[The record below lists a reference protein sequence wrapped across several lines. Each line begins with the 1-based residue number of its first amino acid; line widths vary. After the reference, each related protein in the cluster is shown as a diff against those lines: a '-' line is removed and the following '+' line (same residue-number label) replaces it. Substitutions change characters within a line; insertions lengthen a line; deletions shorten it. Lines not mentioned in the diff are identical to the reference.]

1 MSWNPL
7 CRLTEVC
14 PATASRALGLE
25 PCSTTAQTVPV
36 TLHVLPRFPNH
47 SYRYICI
54 NTILSER
61 ETKVPAQ
68 IYLYRLRAIEWN
80 TRESL
85 PPSGA
90 VLLVLKPLCFH
101 SESWDKR
108 GAGLGAAGTLL
119 FLGPR
124 LPPEFQA
131 SLDSLGLENLVNWP
145 NPQQILFPS
154 QAELG

>member
-1 MSWNPL
+1 MFNQFLLLYMYYLVSQI
-7 CRLTEVC
+7 TH
-14 PATASRALGLE
+14 TGS
-25 PCSTTAQTVPV
+25 
-36 TLHVLPRFPNH
+36 
-47 SYRYICI
+47 ICI

-68 IYLYRLRAIEWN
+68 IYLYRLRAVEWN
-80 TRESL
+80 TGESL

-108 GAGLGAAGTLL
+108 GAGLGAAGALL

-145 NPQQILFPS
+145 NPQQILFPHRQS
-154 QAELG
+154 